1 MRAFIFPGQGSQYS
15 GMGAKILSIFPEGRE
30 YIKEAES
37 MIGMDISYLLL
48 DASEEELKDTENT
61 QVSVLS
67 TSFLWFKYLEKNNV
81 RPNFVAGHS
90 LGEYSALLSSGVLS
104 FEEALI
110 LVRERARTMKK
121 FYGKIKGGQAAIVR
135 IPVEEVKELVE
146 KFSKEGVVAIS
157 GYNSKSQIVVSGEER
172 ILKEIAKAVKERKG
186 RFIPLKTSLP
196 FHSPLMKKAEEEF
209 SSFLNRVK
217 FRKPSITYVSSV
229 MAEPI
234 EDEEKIRE
242 VLISQIT
249 KPVRWLQ
256 TVKKL
261 NELGVDE
268 FIEVGPGKTL
278 TNMGKR
284 DFPGVEFK
292 NVEGMI
298 SEERYERV

>member
-37 MIGMDISYLLL
+37 LIGMDISYLLL

-81 RPNFVAGHS
+81 RPDFVAGHS
-90 LGEYSALLSSGVLS
+90 LGEYSALLSADVLS
-104 FEEALI
+104 FGEALI
-110 LVRERARTMKK
+110 LVRERARTMKR
-121 FYGKIKGGQAAIVR
+121 FYGKIKGGQGAIVR
-135 IPVEEVKELVE
+135 IPVEEVKKIVE
-146 KFSKEGVVAIS
+146 QFRKDGIVAIS

-172 ILKEIAKAVKERKG
+172 VLKEIAKAVKERKG

-209 SSFLNRVK
+209 SHFLNRVNLK
-217 FRKPSITYVSSV
+217 KPSITYISSV
-229 MAEPI
+229 IAEPI
-234 EDEEKIRE
+234 EDKERIRE

-249 KPVRWLQ
+249 KPVKWIQ
-256 TVKKL
+256 TVEKL
-261 NELGVDE
+261 LEMGVNK

-278 TNMGKR
+278 TNIGKR
-284 DFPGVEFK
+284 DFPNVEFK
-292 NVEGMI
+292 NVESMV
-298 SEERYERV
+298 SEEKYERV